1 MDKLR
6 AITYF
11 VRTVEAK
18 SFAAAAH
25 SLEVTPSALSKAI
38 GALEHDLAFTLFN
51 RSTRHMALTVE
62 GIAYY
67 NCCRKVLQDLE
78 EVELTTGHGRA
89 RVAGVLR
96 AGMHPAVSWAVLQE
110 VHSFLELLVEHLPA
124 QVHLVLSSRSDPL
137 LPLARWRAQGYLN
150 ELRADDLRL
159 RRKWTPT
166 K

>member
-110 VHSFLELLVEHLPA
+110 VHSFLEAYPELMVETVMTNSAMALVDRGLD
-124 QVHLVLSSRSDPL
+124 VVIPL
-137 LPLARWRAQGYLN
+137 G
-150 ELRADDLRL
+150 ELRDSAAV
-159 RRKWTPT
+159 
-166 K
+166 